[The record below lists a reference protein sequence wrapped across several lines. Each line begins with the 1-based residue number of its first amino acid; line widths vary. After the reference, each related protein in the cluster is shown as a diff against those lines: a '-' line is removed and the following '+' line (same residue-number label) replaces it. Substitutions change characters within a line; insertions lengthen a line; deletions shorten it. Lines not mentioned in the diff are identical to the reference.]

1 MQNAEKADRRS
12 HSAFCILHS
21 AFVAAVCN
29 SQTPLWRYI
38 SRHALRRRMGSG
50 GLRGLQNRC
59 FGAEA
64 SKGWF
69 DSDAP
74 PPNKA
79 EGRRQKAEVLAAMGP
94 IAARPSAFCLL
105 PSALFRRRLGQ
116 EADL

>member
-1 MQNAEKADRRS
+1 MVNVECNLPFNIS
-12 HSAFCILHS
+12 HSTFLIPLCNVCDLRSVMLQAFG
-21 AFVAAVCN
+21 
-29 SQTPLWRYI
+29 W
-38 SRHALRRRMGSG
+38 RRMGSG

-79 EGRRQKAEVLAAMGP
+79 EGRRQKAEVLAAIGP
-94 IAARPSAFCLL
+94 LTARTSAFCLL
-105 PSALFRRRLGQ
+105 PSALFRRR
-116 EADL
+116 